1 MYSNNIMEDIQK
13 IYVNDDPER
22 VKDLIDRFSMPDHN
36 TSDDKVNSPSHYTS
50 GKFETIEM
58 IEEVTKGYEDGFV
71 AHCVGTSIKYLSRAP
86 FKHDNLSEDISK
98 AKKYLE
104 FALKHLNESDS

>member
-1 MYSNNIMEDIQK
+1 VD
-13 IYVNDDPER
+13 
-22 VKDLIDRFSMPDHN
+22 
-36 TSDDKVNSPSHYTS
+36 SPSHYTS
-50 GKFETIEM
+50 SKFETIEI

-86 FKHDNLSEDISK
+86 FKHDNSFEDISK